1 MSKLSRFL
9 VAAAIISGAAV
20 AAAMHPQWG
29 RSADL
34 VLLFLLLAVL
44 IAAGIF
50 ALRSRGTEQRST
62 GKNLSPGLATLSSAA
77 ILAIYA
83 AGYHRTSAVAG
94 GFGEKSDRPN
104 GPVEIASAA
113 VAAASSQPQFEPAA
127 EEPHVPA
134 LTTRSAKSQATNHA
148 SKSARN
154 PTSMATASTDTP
166 PPVDYSPSESRA
178 PQAHESSSTLAPT
191 AEAPQIA
198 NATADPSAQLAASI
212 APPAPQPKALY
223 KDGTYYG
230 WGSCRHGDIQAS
242 VTIQDGKISSTA
254 ITQCLTRYSCSWISA
269 LPGQVVKRQSP
280 EVDYVSGASQSTD
293 AFYGAIVS
301 ALSKAKN

>member
-1 MSKLSRFL
+1 MGKLSRFL
-9 VAAAIISGAAV
+9 IAAAIISAGAVV
-20 AAAMHPQWG
+20 AAIHPQWG

-34 VLLFLLLAVL
+34 ALLFLLLAVL

-50 ALRSRGTEQRST
+50 ALRSRGTDQRST

-83 AGYHRTSAVAG
+83 AGYHRTSTAAG

-113 VAAASSQPQFEPAA
+113 MAAASSQPQFEPAA
-127 EEPHVPA
+127 EAPHVPA
-134 LTTRSAKSQATNHA
+134 LTTRSAKSQATNRPAKHSQDA
-148 SKSARN
+148 ESATGVSSDV
-154 PTSMATASTDTP
+154 PA
-166 PPVDYSPSESRA
+166 VDYAPSESRA
-178 PQAHESSSTLAPT
+178 PQAHESPNTLAPT
-191 AEAPQIA
+191 AEAPQIV
-198 NATADPSAQLAASI
+198 NTTADPSTPLAASI
-212 APPAPQPKALY
+212 APPATQPKALY

-242 VTIQDGKISSTA
+242 VTIQDGKISSAA